1 MSSAFKVALQ
11 LASRKLPDL
20 GDTPL
25 ILEVARGADQPAAL
39 RLILSRGAHQRDLRE
54 PARGG
59 EAGDRCDERVAGGEL
74 LSR

>member
-54 PARGG
+54 PAGG